1 VVDEEVGP
9 AALRKERPTCD
20 RCGAY
25 LRKGN
30 IASLCDPC
38 SETVASCVPYVET
51 ATPHAPPDVNFL
63 ELVAGIVLT
72 HDALHPGE
80 PLHVREA
87 LAAYGVDAD
96 HVKIQQAV
104 AKLRRRH
111 GLVMSGKPREPGYRV
126 KDWWWVAKRVR
137 SSVRHSRD

>member
-1 VVDEEVGP
+1 VVDEEVGRP
-9 AALRKERPTCD
+9 VVLNERRTCD

-25 LRKGN
+25 LRRGN
-30 IASLCDPC
+30 TASLCDPC
-38 SETVASCVPYVET
+38 SETVASCAPYAET

-80 PLHVREA
+80 PLYVREA
-87 LAAYGVDAD
+87 LASYGVDAD
-96 HVKIQQAV
+96 HVKILQAV

-111 GLVMSGKPREPGYRV
+111 GLVMSGEPRGPGY
-126 KDWWWVAKRVR
+126 KLEDWMWEARRVR
-137 SSVRHSRD
+137 STVMR